1 MDEDVD
7 GGADGLGDLLRR
19 IGAGDVEL
27 EGLPADLIHHRG
39 QGLTG
44 LGHVD
49 ADDLGAVAGEVAGD
63 GRADPPGG
71 SRDDCA
77 ASGQGAGGAGGHECL
92 EVEAIAGVGGH
103 REELPGHIGG
113 LAREQ
118 EPQGRGHRGGGEVDA
133 VEEDAVGRRPGT
145 HLVGQGAGEAG
156 DALSGGGLL
165 GALVAGA
172 RCGRDRDHS
181 TGRDQ

>member
-1 MDEDVD
+1 ETGPGQVRVDLRLRGDVDRDHRVPPGGVHVRQHLVAGDAGIVDEDVD

-19 IGAGDVEL
+19 IVAGGVEL

-39 QGLTG
+39 QSLTG

-71 SRDDCA
+71 SRDHCA
-77 ASGQGAGGAGGHECL
+77 ASGQGPGGTGGHECL

-103 REELPGHIGG
+103 GEELP
-113 LAREQ
+113 
-118 EPQGRGHRGGGEVDA
+118 
-133 VEEDAVGRRPGT
+133 
-145 HLVGQGAGEAG
+145 
-156 DALSGGGLL
+156 
-165 GALVAGA
+165 
-172 RCGRDRDHS
+172 
-181 TGRDQ
+181 